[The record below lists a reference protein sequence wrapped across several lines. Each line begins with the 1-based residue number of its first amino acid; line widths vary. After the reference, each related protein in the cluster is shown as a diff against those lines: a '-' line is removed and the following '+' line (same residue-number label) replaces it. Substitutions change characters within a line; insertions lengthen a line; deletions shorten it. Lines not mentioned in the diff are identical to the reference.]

1 MATAART
8 VTDVCREAKR
18 ASRTLARLD
27 TDARNGALEA
37 IAAALEER
45 TAEVLEANARDMEA
59 GASAGR
65 PAAPPDQLKQGNGG
79 RARSRR
85 GGRARARLPPPP
97 PAGGAG

>member
-59 GASAGR
+59 GAAGGVR
-65 PAAPPDQLKQGNGG
+65 AAPPGRAEAGGGGGARGAAGG
-79 RARSRR
+79 RADRR
-85 GGRARARLPPPP
+85 AAPPRRA
-97 PAGGAG
+97 GV